1 MTIND
6 VMVRD
11 LGEAERARKRD
22 AEAEAYDREV
32 RKRLFWRR
40 FNAGC
45 NALAVVLTVAALALL
60 AWCCVSD
67 VPHVFKW
74 SVVRGQEAT
83 DESI

>member
-6 VMVRD
+6 VMVCD
-11 LGEAERARKRD
+11 LGEAERARKLD
-22 AEAEAYDREV
+22 EEAEAYDREV

-45 NALAVVLTVAALALL
+45 NALAVVLAVAALALL

-67 VPHVFKW
+67 VPHRLKL
-74 SVVRGQEAT
+74 STAQQSGLEAK
-83 DESI
+83 